1 MRLRLAFASLVFSF
15 GFLALVTGPAEAA
28 ANHPL
33 SVTAPP
39 DETTPEP
46 SLGAPAELLS
56 DPSGSPDQSE
66 SEEGDEEIETVDVR
80 ELKPVAPRAKT
91 VKKAAPGKP
100 AKDSKKPRGKKLK
113 GDAACGFRMPV
124 YVHEVIEGDM
134 VSSIAGRYGVRVSD
148 IKKLNP
154 RLDINKVR
162 IGQSIKVCPE
172 IAPRLREEFTYTVKG
187 GDSLSK
193 IGEKYGLLATEI
205 VRLQDG
211 KLRRRLDASRSD
223 LKPGD
228 ELTLVVDRGVLPEY
242 APKNEDRG
250 TLKIAVQLD
259 PGKAYFIK
267 RPNLAYGTSHSV
279 KAIKAALSRYKQSKA
294 GKGGPQV
301 HVGDISSRGGGPLTG
316 HKSHQKGVDVDIGL
330 VLKGSDANE
339 TRFRTGNTGNLDIAR
354 TWALIK
360 AFVDNADVRA
370 VFLDYNLQKLLYEH
384 ARQQKV
390 SESTLDA
397 LFQYP
402 RGKGRGFGIIR
413 HWKGHKD
420 HFHVRFKR

>member
-1 MRLRLAFASLVFSF
+1 MRLRLAFASFV
-15 GFLALVTGPAEAA
+15 FLALATGPSGAGAQQ
-28 ANHPL
+28 
-33 SVTAPP
+33 
-39 DETTPEP
+39 PEP
-46 SLGAPAELLS
+46 DASAPELVGEPEAEQ
-56 DPSGSPDQSE
+56 GG
-66 SEEGDEEIETVDVR
+66 SEEGEEEIEALDVR
-80 ELKPVAPRAKT
+80 ELKPVAPRPRPP
-91 VKKAAPGKP
+91 VKKAAAAKPKKDP
-100 AKDSKKPRGKKLK
+100 AKKKGKQPK
-113 GDAACGFRMPV
+113 GDKACDFRMPV
-124 YVHEVIEGDM
+124 YTHEVIDGDM
-134 VSSIAGRYGVRVSD
+134 LSSIAARYGVRMGD
-148 IKKLNP
+148 ITKLNP
-154 RLDINKVR
+154 RLKPDR
-162 IGQSIKVCPE
+162 LSIGQKIKVCPE
-172 IAPRLREEFTYTVKG
+172 IAPRNREEFTYTVKS
-187 GDSLSK
+187 GDMLSK
-193 IGEKYGLLATEI
+193 IGEKYGLLGKEI
-205 VRLQDG
+205 VRLQTG
-211 KLRRRLDASRSD
+211 SLRRRLDKNPGD
-223 LKPGD
+223 LRPGD

-250 TLKIAVQLD
+250 TLKIGVQLD

-267 RPNLAYGTSHSV
+267 RPHLAYGTSHSV

-301 HVGDISSRGGGPLTG
+301 HVGDISARGGGPLTG
-316 HKSHQKGVDVDIGL
+316 HMSHQKGVDVDIGL

-339 TRFRTGNTGNLDIAR
+339 TRFRTGNNGNLDVAR

-384 ARQQKV
+384 ARKQKV

-413 HWKGHKD
+413 HWKGHRD